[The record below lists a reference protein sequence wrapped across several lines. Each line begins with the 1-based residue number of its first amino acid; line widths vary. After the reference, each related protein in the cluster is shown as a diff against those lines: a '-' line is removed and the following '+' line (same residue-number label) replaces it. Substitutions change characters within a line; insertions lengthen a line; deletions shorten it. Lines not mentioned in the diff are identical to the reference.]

1 MAPVWD
7 FFEYEKDSFTG
18 TTARETRCEKWGKDN
33 YPAIPHFLQA
43 SE

>member
-1 MAPVWD
+1 M
-7 FFEYEKDSFTG
+7 KNISFTG

-33 YPAIPHFLQA
+33 YPAIPYFLQA